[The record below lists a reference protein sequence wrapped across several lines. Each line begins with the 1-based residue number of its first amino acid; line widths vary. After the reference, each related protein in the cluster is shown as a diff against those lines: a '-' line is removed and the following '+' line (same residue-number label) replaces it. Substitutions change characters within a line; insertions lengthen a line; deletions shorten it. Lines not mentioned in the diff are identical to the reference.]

1 MILLFKSFIAANTIR
16 KRGGL
21 HIMRGFFSKSFLKK
35 RVPFLLLVC
44 ILTESVIFPDM
55 TLVHATEIVNESNL
69 EDSSPESKD
78 TSPESKDTPPKT
90 DAADIIN
97 EIGDTNEK
105 DIPPALDSSI
115 SDDTL
120 PLEETYPKANE
131 ETNKSDGKSSTLL
144 ALSKE
149 NFPDDIFRNYIF
161 EHFDLDKDS
170 NLSAEEIAK
179 VDSIDVSYM
188 GIWDLTG
195 IEYFTSLL
203 YLYCNGNKLS
213 YLTIDSLV
221 NLTILDCSYN
231 YLTNIDLSNCSS
243 LNFLEANNNARAV
256 SLDEQNG
263 LDFSFLKGFDHSQSF
278 DWSEN
283 ASISDKQLTISPESD
298 SMLVTYRYKVNAP
311 LLEDVTFNGSL
322 VIDTT
327 TQSGVEIKDDIFPD
341 SALQKYLSQT
351 FDLDHDMSLSGDE
364 LKNITYLYIPESNIS
379 TLTGIEYFTKLVYL
393 NFDDNAITL
402 ANLNPLTN
410 LRSVSCSNNKLT
422 KLSVESLTQLNSLY
436 CSNNQ
441 LYSLN
446 LSGCSLLEEL
456 DIENNMQEISA
467 TNSTVD
473 LSMLT
478 DLDFNHTNNWSV
490 GTLTTDYNLLLDEL
504 NEENY
509 VTYEYLT
516 NAPNETLDTV
526 TFTLKIIQN
535 KDEPDQVQVTQP
547 EEPPLDIVPDTQVAS
562 QPQQSVT
569 LKEAP
574 AVSSAALPIIYT
586 ITFNSNG
593 ANSIASQSIS
603 AQGIAT
609 IPPSPIK
616 AGYLFKGWYNQDA
629 PYNFQSQ
636 VTKDITLTAQWD
648 KVSPK
653 KPSIKSLKNSS
664 KSKMKIS
671 IKTQKN
677 INGYE
682 VSYSTSKNAKKNA
695 IIVDTV
701 KSSIT
706 VKNLIKGKTYYVR
719 VRSYSYDSAGQKV
732 YSGYSKIKKLSIKKG
747 LMEEKATS
755 TSATI
760 KSNKLSSKNTV
771 VVEAKTKNIIKSSD
785 NYYYL
790 FALPSYKNGIAK
802 SATPLAST
810 LKATSFEFNTALN
823 LNTSKS
829 LLYSKFVIAV
839 KVKSGYKIISKAK
852 YITNPQ
858 KIADFTYAFPTASS
872 KKGLQINAG
881 MLNDVK
887 DLGVKHV
894 AYNIPLNLII
904 AAPGETNYRSSVD
917 YEYNGETYWFRKGM
931 IAAYDSLF
939 RNLEN
944 QDIVVS
950 AIVLLGWRDDLTY
963 LITPSG
969 REKGHNYYNFNTS
982 SKKARKQLEATFS
995 FLAERYAS
1003 GSQNGKVVN
1012 WIIGNEVNSFDAW
1025 NYAGTKSLS
1034 KYTQLYADSFRLAYN
1049 AMKSVYSNTRLYV
1062 SLDQCW
1068 TISSSVTF
1076 GGKEFLEKFDSYL
1089 KESGDISWNL
1099 AYHAYPSPLT
1109 DPRFWENAN
1118 GQSQNNEN
1126 SPVISISNISVLT
1139 KYVKK
1144 HYGKKTRIILSEQ
1157 GFTSAAPYGE
1167 KTQAAAIAYAYYL
1180 TEFNSMIDSLILSRH
1195 IDNIAE
1201 TKDRLNLGLW
1211 SNKPGQIEEAYHK
1224 KYAWK
1229 VFKYMDTP
1237 SSTSVTKFAL
1247 KIIGTKSWKKIVPGY
1262 KANKF
1267 KSMSKSN

>member
-1 MILLFKSFIAANTIR
+1 
-16 KRGGL
+16 
-21 HIMRGFFSKSFLKK
+21 MRSFFSKSFHKK
-35 RVPFLLLVC
+35 RIPFLLLIC

-55 TLVHATEIVNESNL
+55 TLVHATEMVNESIMENSTQENVDTDL
-69 EDSSPESKD
+69 TQEVDDTYEKEVPPTPDSFK
-78 TSPESKDTPPKT
+78 
-90 DAADIIN
+90 
-97 EIGDTNEK
+97 
-105 DIPPALDSSI
+105 
-115 SDDTL
+115 SDD
-120 PLEETYPKANE
+120 PLSLTEENTSANE
-131 ETNKSDGKSSTLL
+131 EITDVDVKDADVKDADDKDTIDKTTTFF

-149 NFPDDIFRNYIF
+149 TFPDDIFRDYIYQN
-161 EHFDLDKDS
+161 FDLNKDF
-170 NLSAEEIAK
+170 NLSVEEISK

-188 GIWDLTG
+188 GISDLTG
-195 IEYFTSLL
+195 IEYFTNLL

-213 YLTIDSLV
+213 SLTIDTLTSLTV
-221 NLTILDCSYN
+221 LDCSYN
-231 YLTNIDLSNCSS
+231 YLTYIDLSNCSS
-243 LNFLEANNNARAV
+243 LNFLEASNNAKV
-256 SLDEQNG
+256 ISLDEQNVF
-263 LDFSFLKGFDHSQSF
+263 DFSSLKGFNLSQSF
-278 DWSEN
+278 DWSDN
-283 ASISDKQLTISPESD
+283 AVISDKQLTVSPESD

-311 LLEDVTFNGSL
+311 LLEDVSFNGSL
-322 VIDTT
+322 VINAAP
-327 TQSGVEIKDDIFPD
+327 QSDVDINEDNFPD
-341 SALQKYLSQT
+341 SALQKHLSDT
-351 FDLDHDMSLSGDE
+351 YDLDHDLSLSSNE
-364 LKNITYLYIPESNIS
+364 LKNITYLYIPGLNIS
-379 TLTGIEYFTKLVYL
+379 SLTGIEHFTSLVYL
-393 NFDDNAITL
+393 NFDDNEITFADL
-402 ANLNPLTN
+402 TPLIN
-410 LRSVSCSNNKLT
+410 LRSVSCINNKLT
-422 KLSVESLTQLNSLY
+422 KLSLESLKHLNSLY
-436 CSNNQ
+436 SSNNQ
-441 LYSLN
+441 LYSMD
-446 LSGCSLLEEL
+446 LSGCSSLEVL
-456 DIENNMQEISA
+456 DIENNIHEVFA
-467 TNSTVD
+467 TNPTVD
-473 LSMLT
+473 LSELM
-478 DLDFNHTNNWSV
+478 DLNFNNTSNWSE
-490 GTLTTDYNLLLDEL
+490 GTLTPDYNLVFEEL
-504 NEENY
+504 NGEANI
-509 VTYEYLT
+509 TYDYLT
-516 NAPNETLDTV
+516 NAPNETLNSV
-526 TFTLKIIQN
+526 TFTLKVIPKQE
-535 KDEPDQVQVTQP
+535 EPDFPKDTLP
-547 EEPPLDIVPDTQVAS
+547 KDSSPDTVPDTQISS

-569 LKEAP
+569 TQESP
-574 AVSSAALPIIYT
+574 AVSSITTTLTYSV
-586 ITFNSNG
+586 TFNSNG
-593 ANSIASQSIS
+593 ANN
-603 AQGIAT
+603 IAT
-609 IPPSPIK
+609 QAVPSKGTASIPPEPVK
-616 AGYLFKGWYNQDA
+616 AGYLFRGWYNQDT
-629 PYNFQSQ
+629 PYDFQSQ

-648 KVSPK
+648 KVAPK
-653 KPSIKSLKNSS
+653 KPTIKSLKNSS
-664 KSKMKIS
+664 KSKMKIT

-677 INGYE
+677 VAGYE
-682 VSYSTSKNAKKNA
+682 VSYSTNKNAKKNA

-719 VRSYSYDSAGQKV
+719 VRAYSYDSTGQKV

-747 LMEEKATS
+747 LAEEKATS

-760 KSNKLSSKNTV
+760 KSCKLSSKNTV
-771 VVEAKTKNIIKSSD
+771 IVEAKTKNIIKSND

-790 FALPSYKNGIAK
+790 FALPSYKKSIAK
-802 SATPLAST
+802 NATPLAST
-810 LKATSFEFNTALN
+810 IKATSFEFNTALN

-829 LLYSKFVIAV
+829 LLHSKFVVAV

-852 YITNPQ
+852 FITNPQ
-858 KIADFTYAFPTASS
+858 KIADFTYSFPTASS

-881 MLNDVK
+881 MLNDAR

-969 REKGHNYYNFNTS
+969 REIGHNYYNFNTS
-982 SKKARKQLEATFS
+982 SKKARNQLEATFS

-1003 GSQNGKVVN
+1003 GAQNGKVVN

-1034 KYTQLYADSFRLAYN
+1034 KYTQLYADSFRLAHN
-1049 AMKSVYSNTRLYV
+1049 AIKSVYSNARLYV

-1068 TISSSVTF
+1068 TISNSATF

-1089 KESGDISWNL
+1089 RETGDISWNL

-1109 DPRFWENAN
+1109 DPRFWKNAN

-1195 IDNIAE
+1195 VDNIVE
-1201 TKDRLNLGLW
+1201 TRDRLNLGLW
-1211 SNKPGQIEEAYHK
+1211 SNRPGQIEEAYQK

-1262 KANKF
+1262 KPNKF
-1267 KSMSKSN
+1267 KSMPKEN

>member
-1 MILLFKSFIAANTIR
+1 
-16 KRGGL
+16 
-21 HIMRGFFSKSFLKK
+21 MRGIFSKSFLKK
-35 RVPFLLLVC
+35 RIPLLLLVC

-55 TLVHATEIVNESNL
+55 TLVHATEI
-69 EDSSPESKD
+69 
-78 TSPESKDTPPKT
+78 
-90 DAADIIN
+90 IN
-97 EIGDTNEK
+97 ETNIEDTTQENEDT
-105 DIPPALDSSI
+105 DIPKEVDDTYETDETPVSDSSI
-115 SDDTL
+115 IDDAL
-120 PLEETYPKANE
+120 PLEEAGTSTTE
-131 ETNKSDGKSSTLL
+131 ETTDTIDESNTLL
-144 ALSKE
+144 TLSKDT
-149 NFPDDIFRNYIF
+149 FPDEIFRNYVYQN
-161 EHFDLDKDS
+161 FDLDKDLY
-170 NLSAEEIAK
+170 LSVEEISK
-179 VDSIDVSYM
+179 VDSIDVSSM
-188 GIWDLTG
+188 GIFDLTG
-195 IEYFTSLL
+195 IEYFTNLL

-213 YLTIDSLV
+213 SLTIDTLA
-221 NLTILDCSYN
+221 NLTVLDCSYN

-243 LNFLEANNNARAV
+243 LNFLETSNNAKV
-256 SLDEQNG
+256 ISLDEQNSFN
-263 LDFSFLKGFDHSQSF
+263 FSSLKGFNLSQSF

-283 ASISDKQLTISPESD
+283 ASISDKQLTVSPESD
-298 SMLVTYRYKVNAP
+298 LMLVTYRYKVNAP
-311 LLEDVTFNGSL
+311 LLKDVTFNGSL
-322 VIDTT
+322 VIDTS
-327 TQSGVEIKDDIFPD
+327 TQSGVEINENNFPD
-341 SALQKYLSQT
+341 PALQKHLSDT
-351 FDLDHDMSLSGDE
+351 YDLDHDLSLSGDE
-364 LKNITYLYIPESNIS
+364 LKIITYLYIPGLNIS
-379 TLTGIEYFTKLVYL
+379 SLTGIEYFTNLVYL
-393 NFDDNAITL
+393 NFDDNAITF
-402 ANLNPLTN
+402 ANLNPLAN
-410 LRSVSCSNNKLT
+410 LRSVSCINNELSN
-422 KLSVESLTQLNSLY
+422 LSLESLAQLNSLY

-446 LSGCSLLEEL
+446 LSGCSLLEVL
-456 DIENNMQEISA
+456 DIENNVQEVSA
-467 TNSTVD
+467 ANPTVD
-473 LSMLT
+473 LSTLT
-478 DLDFNHTNNWSV
+478 DLDFNCTNNWSV
-490 GTLTTDYNLLLDEL
+490 GSLTPEHSLLLEDLTDET
-504 NEENY
+504 Y
-509 VTYEYLT
+509 VTYDYLT
-516 NAPNETLDTV
+516 LAPNETLNTV
-526 TFTLKIIQN
+526 TLTLKIILK
-535 KDEPDQVQVTQP
+535 KDEPDQTQDIQP
-547 EEPPLDIVPDTQVAS
+547 KEPSADTVPDTQVSA

-569 LKEAP
+569 IKETPPVAST
-574 AVSSAALPIIYT
+574 AVPITYT
-586 ITFNSNG
+586 VTFNSNG
-593 ANSIASQSIS
+593 ANNIASQSVS
-603 AQGIAT
+603 SQGIAT
-609 IPPSPIK
+609 IPSEPVK
-616 AGYLFKGWYNQDA
+616 AGYLFKGWYNQDT

-664 KSKMKIS
+664 KSKMKIT
-671 IKTQKN
+671 IKTAKT
-677 INGYE
+677 IDGYE

-695 IIVDTV
+695 IVVDTV

-747 LMEEKATS
+747 LGEEKATS

-760 KSNKLSSKNTV
+760 KSSKLSSKNTV

-790 FALPSYKNGIAK
+790 FALPSYKNSIAK
-802 SATPLAST
+802 SSTPLTST

-829 LLYSKFVIAV
+829 LLYSKFVVAI
-839 KVKSGYKIISKAK
+839 KVKSGYKVISKAK

-858 KIADFTYAFPTASS
+858 KIADFTYSFPTASS

-881 MLNDVK
+881 MLNDAK

-969 REKGHNYYNFNTS
+969 REMGHNYYNFNTS

-1003 GSQNGKVVN
+1003 GAQNGKVVN

-1049 AMKSVYSNTRLYV
+1049 AMKSVYSNVRLYV

-1068 TISSSVTF
+1068 TINNSVTF
-1076 GGKEFLEKFDSYL
+1076 SGKEFLEKFDSYI
-1089 KESGDISWNL
+1089 KESGAISWNL

-1109 DPRFWENAN
+1109 DPRFWENTN

-1167 KTQAAAIAYAYYL
+1167 KTQASAIAYAYYL

-1195 IDNIAE
+1195 VDNIAE

-1211 SNKPGQIEEAYHK
+1211 SNQPGQIEEAYQK

-1229 VFKYMDTP
+1229 VYKYMDTP

-1247 KIIGTKSWKKIVPGY
+1247 KIIGAKSWKKIVPGY

-1267 KSMSKSN
+1267 KSMPKAN